1 MDVGFEK
8 RVNDKLDFKHVL
20 IVLKKLEDRYSL
32 LMGLYRFTS
41 IES

>member
-1 MDVGFEK
+1 MDVGSEK
-8 RVNDKLDFKHVL
+8 RVNDKLDFKHDL